1 MKEGNENFNL
11 SVKGNIRDLLA
22 FKNLISKRRKL
33 IQKASSEP
41 IQGDQI
47 RILSNSLH
55 PLKQSLVISEI
66 KDETKST
73 KTYRLILDAAGHSLA
88 YFRAGQ
94 YLSLKVNIDDEI
106 VTRPYSISSSPL
118 DSLNGFYEIT
128 IKKTEGGFVT
138 KYIWDTWKI
147 GTKIESSGPEGTFYY
162 ESLRDQN
169 HIVGIAGG
177 SGITP
182 FKSIATAIVE
192 GLIDAKLTILYGSSE
207 EDDIIFFSF
216 FKNLENQNPGKIKL
230 IHILSCEEVNLE
242 GCEKGFITAE
252 IIDKY
257 VDVNNGSFFICG
269 PQIMY
274 EFIDKELKKFNLLTK
289 RIRKEVYGQVKD
301 ISSCSGYP
309 QELINTTFSIKV
321 EIGSLKT
328 EILGLANES
337 ILVALEKAKLAPPSS
352 CRSGLCGYCRSQ
364 LVSGEIFVNTRED
377 GRRIAD
383 KNRGFFHPCSSYPV
397 SDIHI
402 IVPRSP

>member
-1 MKEGNENFNL
+1 MKEGNESFNL
-11 SVKGNIRDLLA
+11 SIKGNIRDLLA

-41 IQGDQI
+41 IRGDQI

-55 PLKQSLVISEI
+55 PLKQSLVISDV
-66 KDETKST
+66 KDESKST
-73 KTYRLILDAAGHSLA
+73 KTYRLILDGVGHSLA

-94 YLSLKVNIDDEI
+94 YLSLKLNIDDEI

-138 KYIWDTWKI
+138 KYIWDTWKV

-162 ESLRDQN
+162 EPLRDGS

-177 SGITP
+177 LGITP
-182 FKSIATAIVE
+182 FRSIAMAIVQ
-192 GLIDAKLTILYGSSE
+192 GLIDARLTIFYGSSE
-207 EDDIIFFSF
+207 EDDIIFFNF
-216 FKNLENQNPGKIKL
+216 FKNLESQNPDKIKL

-252 IIDKY
+252 IIEKY
-257 VDVNNGSFFICG
+257 VDVSDCSFFICG
-269 PQIMY
+269 PQVMY
-274 EFIDKELKKFNLLTK
+274 EFIDEELKKFDLSPK
-289 RIRKEVYGQVKD
+289 RIRKEVYGQAKE
-301 ISSCSGYP
+301 ISYCIGYP
-309 QELINTTFSIKV
+309 KELINETFSIKI
-321 EIGSLKT
+321 EIGNLETK
-328 EILGLANES
+328 ILGLANES
-337 ILVALEKAKLAPPSS
+337 ILVAMERAKLAPPSS
-352 CRSGLCGYCRSQ
+352 CRSGSCGYCRSQ
-364 LVSGEIFVNTRED
+364 LVSGEIFVNPRED
-377 GRRIAD
+377 GRRFAD